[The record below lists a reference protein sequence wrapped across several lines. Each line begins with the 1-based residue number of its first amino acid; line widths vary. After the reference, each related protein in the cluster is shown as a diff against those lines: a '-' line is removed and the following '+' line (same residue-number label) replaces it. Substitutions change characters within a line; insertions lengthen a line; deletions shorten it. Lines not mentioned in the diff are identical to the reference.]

1 MSSQKQSKKRVN
13 RQVVKL
19 GNSKQTRIVIDTV
32 PQKITEEY
40 RKKNWRGSGRKQ
52 KITDANLLDN
62 DNLPRV
68 TDENYLSLPLSTSF
82 KHGKNHFI
90 KVPIDHSTYQKLIK
104 IARANDRTLAGQIR
118 FVCLRA
124 MFKKEANVA
133 N

>member
-1 MSSQKQSKKRVN
+1 MSSKQTTRKKQVS

-19 GNSKQTRIVIDTV
+19 GNSKQTRIVIDTI

-52 KITDANLLDN
+52 KITDENLLDK
-62 DNLPRV
+62 DNMPCV
-68 TDENYLSLPLSTSF
+68 TDENYLSLPLHTNF

-90 KVPIDHSTYQKLIK
+90 KVPIDFSTYQKLIK

-118 FVCLRA
+118 FVCLRE
-124 MFKKEANVA
+124 MFKGGQVA